1 MSELINR
8 WFSRTARVPGL
19 LATGLRYADSTT
31 FSRTWEVH
39 LAEPLLN
46 EVWTRLHP
54 IAETAG
60 VESAELLRWTFDKH
74 IVVAA
79 PRVNGPT
86 FFVLLARRPDAKE
99 EAGLER
105 LLHEF
110 RALRG

>member
-60 VESAELLRWTFDKH
+60 VESAELDVRQAHRGGRAAHKWSDVLR
-74 IVVAA
+74 
-79 PRVNGPT
+79 P
-86 FFVLLARRPDAKE
+86 ARP
-99 EAGLER
+99 
-105 LLHEF
+105 
-110 RALRG
+110 